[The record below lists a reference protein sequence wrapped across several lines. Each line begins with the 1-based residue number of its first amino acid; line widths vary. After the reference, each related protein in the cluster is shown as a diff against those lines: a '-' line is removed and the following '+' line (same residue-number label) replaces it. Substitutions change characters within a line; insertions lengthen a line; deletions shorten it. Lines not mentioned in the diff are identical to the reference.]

1 MGKKI
6 EFEYNEKTY
15 TLEFNRR
22 SIEKMEQA
30 GFDIE
35 TATSKPMSTI
45 PKLFEGAFLMHHPYC
60 KAETID
66 EIFNLF
72 TDKQGLFTALVEMYA
87 EPLESLVEDSTSK
100 NAIVWGKNF

>member
-6 EFEYNEKTY
+6 TFDFNDKTY

-60 KAETID
+60 TPETID
-66 EIFNLF
+66 EIFSLF
-72 TDKQGLFTALVEMYA
+72 TDKQGLFEALVEMYA
-87 EPLESLVEDSTSK
+87 EPLEALVEDSNSK
-100 NAIVWGKNF
+100 NAIQWGKSF